1 MNSDEKNE
9 KGNNTNLNNNETQTS
24 DKNGENAQ
32 GEVADIGNKPKPD
45 CVNLEDELKGE
56 FKVDCTPLQKLL
68 GIEKMEYV
76 SAGVCSFFH
85 ALSDTIAVSLESQ
98 IIEMMDEILYKK
110 QNDDIEN
117 QAAKKITNTDGNENA
132 NETETFTKFKTA
144 IRNMKFNFD
153 TEDSALFMDG
163 KQKMQNEL
171 EQKIITEINN
181 QLESQKQKAGNL
193 FLKTGGQRRYSKK
206 LKTRYGNKKNKTQK
220 GGENQGAEERGYE
233 IPLKLPKHFWEKL
246 ISDLRVYLAQA
257 INELISCEALK
268 KHLVSG
274 IYTCAEN
281 NFHDKID
288 YDTYKKILNEKI
300 KNTVTTT
307 NESLDATDKANNF
320 EFKKKL
326 AQRLILSNQDKK

>member
-1 MNSDEKNE
+1 MTNNGDEK
-9 KGNNTNLNNNETQTS
+9 KPNNDGSQALNNINPNEAEKI
-24 DKNGENAQ
+24 D
-32 GEVADIGNKPKPD
+32 NKPKSE
-45 CVNLEDELKGE
+45 CKNLEDELKGE

-68 GIEKMEYV
+68 NIEKEEFI
-76 SAGVCSFFH
+76 SKGVCAFFH

-110 QNDDIEN
+110 QNDDNETQTVN
-117 QAAKKITNTDGNENA
+117 KAAKTDGNENA
-132 NETETFTKFKTA
+132 DKTETFTKFEHA
-144 IRNMKFNFD
+144 IQTMQFKFD
-153 TEDSALFMDG
+153 TNDSVLFMDG
-163 KQKMQNEL
+163 KQSMQNEL
-171 EQKIITEINN
+171 EKRIITEINT
-181 QLESQKQKAGNL
+181 QLESQKKNAGNV
-193 FLKTGGQRRYSKK
+193 FFSNGGQRRYSKK

-220 GGENQGAEERGYE
+220 GGERGYE

-281 NFHDKID
+281 NFYDKIH
-288 YDTYKKILNEKI
+288 YDEYKTILNKKIKDTVKI
-300 KNTVTTT
+300 T
-307 NESLDATDKANNF
+307 NESLDTTVKANDF

>member
-1 MNSDEKNE
+1 MMNNDEKN
-9 KGNNTNLNNNETQTS
+9 NNTTQTTDNTS
-24 DKNGENAQ
+24 DVENI
-32 GEVADIGNKPKPD
+32 DNKPKAD

-68 GIEKMEYV
+68 KIEKMEYV
-76 SAGVCSFFH
+76 SAGVCAFFH

-110 QNDDIEN
+110 QNDDNEN
-117 QAAKKITNTDGNENA
+117 QTDNKEAKTDGNENTV
-132 NETETFTKFKTA
+132 NTETTFNKFEKA
-144 IRNMKFNFD
+144 IKNMKFNFD

-163 KQKMQNEL
+163 KQSMQNEL
-171 EQKIITEINN
+171 EQRIITEINK
-181 QLESQKQKAGNL
+181 QLETQKQKAGNM
-193 FLKTGGQRRYSKK
+193 FMTGGGQRRYSKK
-206 LKTRYGNKKNKTQK
+206 IKLRYGNKKNKTQK
-220 GGENQGAEERGYE
+220 GGEEERGYE

-281 NFHDKID
+281 KFHNKIQYND
-288 YDTYKKILNEKI
+288 YKDILNKKIEGTVKI
-300 KNTVTTT
+300 T
-307 NESLDATDKANNF
+307 NESLDTTDKANDF